1 MKFLFGIIGLVGSFF
16 ILRFREYIG
25 DMIGDADW
33 MRYVGG
39 PYNLVVL
46 IALFIFFWS
55 IAAMT
60 GTEDVFVR
68 PILWLFPGGRG
79 GQAVDAF

>member
-1 MKFLFGIIGLVGSFF
+1 MKFFLGIIGIAGSFF
-16 ILRFREYIG
+16 LLKFREYIG

-46 IALFIFFWS
+46 VALFIFFWS

-60 GTEDVFVR
+60 GTEDIFVR
-68 PILWLFPGGRG
+68 PILWLFPGGG
-79 GQAVDAF
+79 NGPTVDNF